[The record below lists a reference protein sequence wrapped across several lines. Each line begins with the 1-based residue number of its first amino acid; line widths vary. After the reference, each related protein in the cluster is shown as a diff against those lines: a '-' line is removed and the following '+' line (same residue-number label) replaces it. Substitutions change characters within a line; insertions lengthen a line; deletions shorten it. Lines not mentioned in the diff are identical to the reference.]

1 MISQPNGRFGC
12 VRFGILRAML
22 IERAAS
28 RSINGDSNMQ
38 VKQDH
43 NPVII
48 CRSCGA
54 DYSAKLPNCPY
65 CGTMNLPAAE
75 QAYMNKLENMRSDL
89 EGLGGLAGRQAK
101 KGFRSMRRKLL
112 IAAMLLCLAAALLYG
127 LHLRREK
134 AETQREKAEFLW
146 QRTAFAEMDAYYA
159 SGDYESLLQL
169 YYDAQDAGHHVWQYR
184 HSSFCEFLMKIEI
197 AKYSLREYEAGDGD
211 LVCLLRGFFM
221 TDVSVQNK
229 GVGSGII
236 TELCEKLSQRGYLYV
251 KLGWVKGN
259 PQAEYFWKKEVRKA

>member
-1 MISQPNGRFGC
+1 
-12 VRFGILRAML
+12 
-22 IERAAS
+22 
-28 RSINGDSNMQ
+28 MQ

-101 KGFRSMRRKLL
+101 KGFRSMRRKML

-169 YYDAQDAGHHVWQYR
+169 YYDAQDAGHYVWQYKR
-184 HSSFCEFLMKIEI
+184 RDFCEFLMNIETARYALEEYNAGAGELDWLFFHEIRLYQLEYLPALSEEDRATLDRLRAPLLEDLDARFHLTQEELAGFRKIL
-197 AKYSLREYEAGDGD
+197 ARDGFVSYTECSQF
-211 LVCLLRGFFM
+211 LKERGM
-221 TDVSVQNK
+221 EQ
-229 GVGSGII
+229 
-236 TELCEKLSQRGYLYV
+236 
-251 KLGWVKGN
+251 
-259 PQAEYFWKKEVRKA
+259 